1 MWNNRVAIGL
11 KHQRMKALTLF
22 AACGREG
29 GRAKQR
35 PGESTRRTL
44 PLMHG
49 GEFTHPGFASLSD
62 PLFAARKEGKK
73 GYLNLRPS
81 PQMSF

>member
-1 MWNNRVAIGL
+1 LQLPSFLPAKERVNERSDVRVS
-11 KHQRMKALTLF
+11 Q
-22 AACGREG
+22 
-29 GRAKQR
+29 
-35 PGESTRRTL
+35 PRRIL
-44 PLMHG
+44 PPMHG